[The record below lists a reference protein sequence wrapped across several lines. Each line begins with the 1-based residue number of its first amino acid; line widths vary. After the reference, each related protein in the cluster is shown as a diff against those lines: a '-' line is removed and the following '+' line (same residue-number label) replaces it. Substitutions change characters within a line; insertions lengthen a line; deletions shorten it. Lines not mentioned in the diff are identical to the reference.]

1 MKTAESLIYHEHLV
15 GCCQA
20 LGVCSHSD
28 RTVLKKK
35 LKEIKKMEEKRLKP
49 EKEKDKD
56 KNVALEGEDK
66 NKAKM
71 MLEGKCVRDARGS
84 GKTVRTESIL

>member
-1 MKTAESLIYHEHLV
+1 MITEP
-15 GCCQA
+15 CPQA
-20 LGVCSHSD
+20 LGVSSHSD

-35 LKEIKKMEEKRLKP
+35 LKEIRKMEDKRLKP
-49 EKEKDKD
+49 EKD

-71 MLEGKCVRDARGS
+71 VLEGKSVRDARRG

>member
-1 MKTAESLIYHEHLV
+1 MKNVVACH
-15 GCCQA
+15 QA

-28 RTVLKKK
+28 RSVLKKK
-35 LKEIKKMEEKRLKP
+35 LKEIKKMEEKRLKQ
-49 EKEKDKD
+49 EQEKD
-56 KNVALEGEDK
+56 KNVVLEGEDK

-71 MLEGKCVRDARGS
+71 MLEGKCVREARRS

>member
-1 MKTAESLIYHEHLV
+1 M
-15 GCCQA
+15 
-20 LGVCSHSD
+20 CSHSH
-28 RTVLKKK
+28 RVVLKKK

-49 EKEKDKD
+49 EKEK
-56 KNVALEGEDK
+56 NVTLEGDDK

-71 MLEGKCVRDARGS
+71 MLEGRCVCDARQS

>member
-1 MKTAESLIYHEHLV
+1 MIYYANLV
-15 GCCQA
+15 PCCQA

-35 LKEIKKMEEKRLKP
+35 LREIKKMEEKRLKL
-49 EKEKDKD
+49 EKEKD

-66 NKAKM
+66 TKAKM
-71 MLEGKCVRDARGS
+71 MLEGRCVRDARQS
-84 GKTVRTESIL
+84 GKTIRTESIL

>member
-1 MKTAESLIYHEHLV
+1 MNYHGNLV
-15 GCCQA
+15 ACCQA

-35 LKEIKKMEEKRLKP
+35 LKEIKKMEEKRL
-49 EKEKDKD
+49 EKQKD

-71 MLEGKCVRDARGS
+71 MLEGKCVRDARQS

>member
-1 MKTAESLIYHEHLV
+1 
-15 GCCQA
+15 
-20 LGVCSHSD
+20 
-28 RTVLKKK
+28 
-35 LKEIKKMEEKRLKP
+35 MEEKRL
-49 EKEKDKD
+49 EKEKD

-71 MLEGKCVRDARGS
+71 MLEGKCVRDARQS

>member
-1 MKTAESLIYHEHLV
+1 MIYHENLV
-15 GCCQA
+15 ACCQA

-35 LKEIKKMEEKRLKP
+35 LKEIKKMKENRHKL
-49 EKEKDKD
+49 EKEED

-66 NKAKM
+66 NKVKM
-71 MLEGKCVRDARGS
+71 MLEGKCVRDARRS